1 MSSEREIRDRCG
13 EEAARL
19 AHRGSY
25 APRCNCGKRM
35 YKDNFNGMWVCH
47 ESGHGGYQ
55 TQDQVA
61 RLIYNELME
70 SEGILP

>member
-1 MSSEREIRDRCG
+1 
-13 EEAARL
+13 
-19 AHRGSY
+19 
-25 APRCNCGKRM
+25 M